1 MGYAYSKL
9 DSLCL
14 LTIVYVHDSV
24 PAKLLIEN
32 YVYSLTMNAGAGLFY
47 EAAADLVYP
56 MDEVVSASLL
66 TLVFNAFGGIYTL
79 LGSTI
84 SPSDMNWLLTG
95 LLFMCIF
102 D

>member
-1 MGYAYSKL
+1 MRLNKNVQL
-9 DSLCL
+9 SLFVDVLCC
-14 LTIVYVHDSV
+14 
-24 PAKLLIEN
+24 
-32 YVYSLTMNAGAGLFY
+32 SLTMNAGAGLFY

-95 LLFMCIF
+95 VGIV
-102 D
+102 